1 MDAINILHQRALN
14 LRRRMR
20 EIEDG
25 RAAQERLMRL
35 QKEGDTLSYQGNS
48 EEVGCYVAGHPL
60 SKRNCYFEVTIVDT
74 GVRGTIA
81 VGLVPK
87 FYRLD
92 HQPGWLPY
100 SVAYHADNGKLYNGN
115 PVGQQFGPK
124 CARGDRV
131 GCGILSENTEAGST
145 TVFFTKNGQEVGSV
159 EVPVLAEGLFPA
171 VGMHSMGEEV
181 KVDLHAEWFL
191 EEDDSMMMVDSH
203 EDDWGRLYDVTVS
216 GTLLEYIGKGKSIM
230 DVGLAQAR
238 QPLTTRCHYYE
249 VEIVDAG
256 EKCYIALGLARRDY
270 PSNRH
275 PGWSRGSVAYHADD
289 GKIFHGSGVGDA
301 FGPRCFKGDIM
312 GCGIMFPRDYI
323 LDREGDIDD
332 RDQPPVHPGHA
343 GIQNLLYLTEEEK
356 GEEEEEEVE
365 DEEDEDGEE
374 VEQGQE
380 GRKVTV
386 FFTRNGKL
394 MGRREMVVP
403 PGGLYPTV
411 GMLSS
416 GEKVKVD
423 LHPLSG

>member
-1 MDAINILHQRALN
+1 MDDINVLHHRCLLN
-14 LRRRMR
+14 LRRRIR
-20 EIEDG
+20 DVGDG
-25 RAAQERLMRL
+25 RPAQERYMRL
-35 QKEGDTLSYQGNS
+35 QKDGDTL
-48 EEVGCYVAGHPL
+48 
-60 SKRNCYFEVTIVDT
+60 R
-74 GVRGTIA
+74 
-81 VGLVPK
+81 
-87 FYRLD
+87 
-92 HQPGWLPY
+92 
-100 SVAYHADNGKLYNGN
+100 LYNGN

-124 CARGDRV
+124 CARGDRI
-131 GCGILSENTEAGST
+131 GCGIHSENIEAGFT
-145 TVFFTKNGQEVGSV
+145 TVFFTKNGKEVGSV
-159 EVPVLAEGLFPA
+159 EVPVSAEGLFPA

-181 KVDLHAEWFL
+181 KVDLKAEWLL
-191 EEDDSMMMVDSH
+191 EEDDSLMMVDSH
-203 EDDWGRLYDVTVS
+203 EDDWGRLYDIRVS
-216 GTLLEYIGKGKSIM
+216 GTLLEYVGKGKSIV

-270 PSNRH
+270 PRNRH

-323 LDREGDIDD
+323 LDREGDMDD
-332 RDQPPVHPGHA
+332 WDRLEVHSGHA
-343 GIQNLLYLTEEEK
+343 GVQNVLYLND
-356 GEEEEEEVE
+356 EEEEEEA
-365 DEEDEDGEE
+365 GEG
-374 VEQGQE
+374 VEQGPE

-403 PGGLYPTV
+403 HGGLYPTV

>member
-1 MDAINILHQRALN
+1 MDDINVLHHRCLLN
-14 LRRRMR
+14 LRRRIR
-20 EIEDG
+20 DIGDG
-25 RAAQERLMRL
+25 RPAQERYMRL
-35 QKEGDTLSYQGNS
+35 QKDGDTLSYQGNS

-60 SKRNCYFEVTIVDT
+60 SKGNCYFEVTIVDT

-124 CARGDRV
+124 CARGDRI
-131 GCGILSENTEAGST
+131 GCGIHSENIEAGFTS
-145 TVFFTKNGQEVGSV
+145 VFFTKNGKEVGSV
-159 EVPVLAEGLFPA
+159 EVPVSAEGLFPA
-171 VGMHSMGEEV
+171 IGMHSMGEEV
-181 KVDLHAEWFL
+181 KVDLQAEWYL

-203 EDDWGRLYDVTVS
+203 EDDWGRLYDVRVS
-216 GTLLEYIGKGKSIM
+216 GTLLEYVGKGKSIM

-270 PSNRH
+270 PRNRH

-323 LDREGDIDD
+323 LDGEGEVDD
-332 RDQPPVHPGHA
+332 WDRLGVRPSHA
-343 GIQNLLYLTEEEK
+343 GVQNVLYLND
-356 GEEEEEEVE
+356 EEEEEEE
-365 DEEDEDGEE
+365 EDGEE
-374 VEQGQE
+374 VDPGQD

-394 MGRREMVVP
+394 MGRREMGVP

>member
-1 MDAINILHQRALN
+1 MDDINVLHHRCLLN
-14 LRRRMR
+14 LRRRIR
-20 EIEDG
+20 DIGDG
-25 RAAQERLMRL
+25 RPAQERYMRL
-35 QKEGDTLSYQGNS
+35 QKDGDALSYQGNS

-60 SKRNCYFEVTIVDT
+60 SKGNCYFEVTIVDT

-124 CARGDRV
+124 CARGDRI
-131 GCGILSENTEAGST
+131 GCGIHSENIEAGFII
-145 TVFFTKNGQEVGSV
+145 VFFTKNGKEVGSV
-159 EVPVLAEGLFPA
+159 EVPVSAEGLFPA

-181 KVDLHAEWFL
+181 KVDLQAEWFL

-203 EDDWGRLYDVTVS
+203 EDDWGRLYDVRVS
-216 GTLLEYIGKGKSIM
+216 GTLLEYVGKGKSIM

-270 PSNRH
+270 PRNRH

-323 LDREGDIDD
+323 LDGEGDVDD
-332 RDQPPVHPGHA
+332 WDRLDVRPGHA
-343 GIQNLLYLTEEEK
+343 GVQNVLYLNDD
-356 GEEEEEEVE
+356 EEEEE
-365 DEEDEDGEE
+365 EDGEE

-394 MGRREMVVP
+394 MGRREMGVP

>member
-1 MDAINILHQRALN
+1 MDDINVLHHRCLLN
-14 LRRRMR
+14 LRRRIQDIR
-20 EIEDG
+20 DG
-25 RAAQERLMRL
+25 RPAQERYMRL
-35 QKEGDTLSYQGNS
+35 LKDGDTLSYQGNS

-60 SKRNCYFEVTIVDT
+60 SKGNCYFEVTIVDT

-124 CARGDRV
+124 CARGDRI
-131 GCGILSENTEAGST
+131 GCGIHSENIEAGFT
-145 TVFFTKNGQEVGSV
+145 TVFFTKNGKEVGSV
-159 EVPVLAEGLFPA
+159 EVPVSAEGLFPA

-181 KVDLHAEWFL
+181 KVDLQAEWFL

-203 EDDWGRLYDVTVS
+203 EDDWGRLYDVRVC
-216 GTLLEYIGKGKSIM
+216 GTLLEYVGEGKSIM

-270 PSNRH
+270 PRNRH

-323 LDREGDIDD
+323 LDGEGDMDD
-332 RDQPPVHPGHA
+332 WDRRLEVRPGQA
-343 GIQNLLYLTEEEK
+343 GVQNLFYLND
-356 GEEEEEEVE
+356 EEEEE
-365 DEEDEDGEE
+365 EDGEE
-374 VEQGQE
+374 VERGEE

-386 FFTRNGKL
+386 ALEEQSEDHYSPDDVSCKNFEYL
-394 MGRREMVVP
+394 
-403 PGGLYPTV
+403 L
-411 GMLSS
+411 
-416 GEKVKVD
+416 
-423 LHPLSG
+423 

>member
-1 MDAINILHQRALN
+1 MDDINVLHHRCLLN
-14 LRRRMR
+14 LRRRIR
-20 EIEDG
+20 DVGDG
-25 RAAQERLMRL
+25 RPAQDRYMRL
-35 QKEGDTLSYQGNS
+35 QKDGDTLSYQGNS
-48 EEVGCYVAGHPL
+48 EEVGCYVAGNPL
-60 SKRNCYFEVTIVDT
+60 SKGNCYFEVTIVDT

-124 CARGDRV
+124 CSRGDRI
-131 GCGILSENTEAGST
+131 GCGIHSENTEAGFT
-145 TVFFTKNGQEVGSV
+145 TVFFTKNGNEVGSV
-159 EVPVLAEGLFPA
+159 EVPISAEGLFPA

-181 KVDLHAEWFL
+181 KVDLQAEWL
-191 EEDDSMMMVDSH
+191 LDEDDSMMMVDSH
-203 EDDWGRLYDVTVS
+203 EDDWGRLYDVRVS
-216 GTLLEYIGKGKSIM
+216 GMLLEYVGKGKSIM

-270 PSNRH
+270 PRNRH

-323 LDREGDIDD
+323 LDGEAFSSGDVDD
-332 RDQPPVHPGHA
+332 WDRPDVHSGHA
-343 GIQNLLYLTEEEK
+343 GVQNVLYLND
-356 GEEEEEEVE
+356 EEEEEE
-365 DEEDEDGEE
+365 DGEA

-394 MGRREMVVP
+394 MGRREVAVP